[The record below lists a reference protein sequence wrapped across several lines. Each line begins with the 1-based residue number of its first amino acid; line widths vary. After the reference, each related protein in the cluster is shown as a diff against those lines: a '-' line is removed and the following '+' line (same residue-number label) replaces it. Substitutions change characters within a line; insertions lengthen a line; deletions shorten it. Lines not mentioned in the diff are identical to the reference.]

1 MKKVI
6 LIDGNNILFR
16 SYYATA
22 YSGNTMKN
30 SKGFPTNALYG
41 LINMI
46 QKIIKEENPEYIMVA
61 LDKGKTFRHDEYK
74 DYKAGRIE
82 MPDELKQQFPV
93 AKKLLNAMGIT
104 YYEVEN
110 YEADDIIGTFA
121 KKIDDPNDDFIGT
134 IISSDKDLLQLISKE
149 VEVKLLKPTGFV
161 RMTEEEFHNVYG
173 LAPIRMIDLK
183 GLMGDSSDNI
193 PGVKGIGEKTA
204 LTLLHQYDTIENLYD
219 HIDEVKGKVK
229 EKLIAGKE
237 SAFESKKLATIYRD
251 VPVDLDFNKIVYRG
265 VDTLAY
271 IQLLE

>member
-1 MKKVI
+1 
-6 LIDGNNILFR
+6 
-16 SYYATA
+16 
-22 YSGNTMKN
+22 MKN

-110 YEADDIIGTFA
+110 YEADDIICTFA

-161 RMTEEEFHNVYG
+161 RMSEEEFYNVYG

-237 SAFESKKLATIYRD
+237 SAFESNVKGLT
-251 VPVDLDFNKIVYRG
+251 FF
-265 VDTLAY
+265 
-271 IQLLE
+271 